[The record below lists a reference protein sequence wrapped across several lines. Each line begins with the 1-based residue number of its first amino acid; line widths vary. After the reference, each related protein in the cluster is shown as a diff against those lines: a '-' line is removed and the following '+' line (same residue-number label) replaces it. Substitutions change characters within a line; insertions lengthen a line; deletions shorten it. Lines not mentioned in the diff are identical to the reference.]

1 MKGGHRIG
9 LAGECVMD
17 GDDVRTIKNITS
29 LNIRLCKQI
38 IGCSKKV
45 VPYIVEEGEVKNTLI
60 ISPPK
65 CGKTT
70 LLRDIV
76 RDISQNYKKKV
87 VVVDERS
94 EIAACYEGVPQMT
107 LGIRTDVLDNCIKSK
122 GMIMAIRSLSPE
134 VIVCDELG
142 TDNDIAALM
151 MAYNS
156 GVKIITSIH
165 GYGIDDLKNRRIFKD
180 VIDNNILE
188 RIIILS
194 NREGAGTIEGV
205 YSNSQEDL
213 DKWLK
218 LF

>member
-1 MKGGHRIG
+1 M
-9 LAGECVMD
+9 
-17 GDDVRTIKNITS
+17 
-29 LNIRLCKQI
+29 
-38 IGCSKKV
+38 
-45 VPYIVEEGEVKNTLI
+45 
-60 ISPPK
+60 
-65 CGKTT
+65 
-70 LLRDIV
+70 
-76 RDISQNYKKKV
+76 
-87 VVVDERS
+87 
-94 EIAACYEGVPQMT
+94 
-107 LGIRTDVLDNCIKSK
+107 
-122 GMIMAIRSLSPE
+122 
-134 VIVCDELG
+134 CDQLG

-213 DKWLK
+213 DKWLM